1 MTNAGLQLATAVAN
15 LAEIPM
21 KGTPP
26 VLAEV
31 LTNPTKGVTDAVVQF
46 LGQNITSE
54 DSRATQQILA
64 GMSRAITTIEGS
76 GRPSGA
82 TEASIKEF
90 GKVAPR
96 AGDRKINYYLFLA
109 ETKQVMEILVKD
121 LIAAGANKDQID
133 FATKARDDVA
143 KVVTW
148 NVKDINRIL
157 ASGKERLVNDKIRQQ
172 LQVSE
177 SLRRTNDMVTRMEN
191 APAEQPQA
199 AVAPAPA
206 TAASQ
211 ATHTLKGRPI
221 VVRGGKWVF
230 EDTGEEAK

>member
-1 MTNAGLQLATAVAN
+1 
-15 LAEIPM
+15 
-21 KGTPP
+21 
-26 VLAEV
+26 
-31 LTNPTKGVTDAVVQF
+31 
-46 LGQNITSE
+46 
-54 DSRATQQILA
+54 
-64 GMSRAITTIEGS
+64 
-76 GRPSGA
+76 
-82 TEASIKEF
+82 
-90 GKVAPR
+90 
-96 AGDRKINYYLFLA
+96 
-109 ETKQVMEILVKD
+109 MEILVKD